1 MLDRLIK
8 ILTSL
13 RLTVVCLGC
22 ALVVVFFGT
31 LAQVND
37 GLYLVQNRWFRS
49 FFVWWEPEGGGWRLP
64 LFPGGYLIGTV
75 LLVNLVAAH
84 IKRFQMTWKKL
95 GIHVAHAGIILLLVG
110 QLATDLLSKET
121 QMHFAEG
128 ETRDYSESALH
139 NELVFMTDA
148 PAESEDEIIAVPD
161 SMLKPKREI
170 QHPKLPF
177 RVRVEKYYPNS
188 VLRQRGPM
196 VDTDPAPATK
206 GIGARVVLTPI
217 PETKS
222 LDERNLPTAVI
233 ELVAPQGSL
242 GTWLVSTRL
251 TEPEEIKL
259 GDKTWRFALR
269 SERAYNPFSVQLL
282 KTTHEVYRGTDKP
295 KNYQSRVRVENPA
308 RHENREVDIY
318 MNNPLRYEG
327 LTFYQYQMSD
337 SNPSQITSTLQVVK
351 NPGWL
356 SPYVGCILVAAG
368 LVFQFMIHLVGFIK
382 KRVLA

>member
-1 MLDRLIK
+1 MLVRLIK

-22 ALVVVFFGT
+22 ALVLVFFGT
-31 LAQVND
+31 LAQVNE
-37 GLYLVQNRWFRS
+37 GLYLAQNRWFRS

-75 LLVNLVAAH
+75 LLVNLMAAH
-84 IKRFQMTWKKL
+84 VKRFQLTWKKL
-95 GIHVAHAGIILLLVG
+95 GIHIAHGGIILLLVG

-139 NELVFMTDA
+139 NELVFMTDT
-148 PAESEDEIIAVPD
+148 PNEGEDEVIAVPEA
-161 SMLKPKREI
+161 MLKPKQEI
-170 QHPKLPF
+170 QHQKLPF

-196 VDTDPAPATK
+196 VDTDPPPSTK
-206 GIGARVVLTPI
+206 GIGTQVVLTPLA
-217 PETKS
+217 ETKS
-222 LDERNLPTAVI
+222 MDERNLPTVVI

-251 TEPEEIKL
+251 TEPQELKL
-259 GDKTWRFALR
+259 GDKTWRFAFR
-269 SERAYNPFSVQLL
+269 SERFYSPFSVQLL
-282 KTTHEVYRGTDKP
+282 KTTHEVYRGTDKA

-327 LTFYQYQMSD
+327 LTFYQYQMNESD
-337 SNPSQITSTLQVVK
+337 PSRRTSILQVVK

-356 SPYVGCILVAAG
+356 TPYLGCILVAAG

-382 KRVLA
+382 KRALA